1 MAALR
6 DLPTVVNAAFII
18 SFNVARLFWRVL
30 ARCCRMLPQASGY
43 AFPARSLTKHFSLS
57 PKAFQRDAVLKP
69 KTRG

>member
-30 ARCCRMLPQASGY
+30 ARCCRMLPQQAGMPSRP
-43 AFPARSLTKHFSLS
+43 APSQSISPFPPQGVST
-57 PKAFQRDAVLKP
+57 
-69 KTRG
+69 